1 MKPALGPLARKLLAG
16 VAVWSALS
24 AFAVG
29 DTPTVGELIARV
41 VGARETIGYRVR
53 ARLVRTTTATG
64 QRETMQLLIKGRRDG
79 EASKVLYQIL
89 WPAALAGQ
97 TLVIEKTAG
106 RTTRIWLFTPPDK
119 TADLTQ
125 EQAGEPFFG
134 SDLSV
139 EDLAEE
145 FWSWPKQEI
154 VGEETVGQNLC
165 KVVDSHPDAGT
176 KTGYLLVRTWIA
188 PDLALPLRIE
198 KFGKDGKFSKRITAE
213 KITKQTNNRWTAANF
228 IVEPADGRTR
238 TALEGSRADRDVEI
252 PAADFTVEKIKEALR
267 AKP

>member
-1 MKPALGPLARKLLAG
+1 MTPILGSWARQLLVG

-24 AFAVG
+24 AFAGG
-29 DTPTVGELIARV
+29 DTPTAGELIAKV
-41 VGARETIGYRVR
+41 VGARQTIGYRVR

-64 QRETMQLLIKGRRDG
+64 QRESMQLLIKGRRDG
-79 EASKVLYQIL
+79 EVSKVLYQIL

-106 RTTRIWLFTPPDK
+106 RTTSVWLFTPPDK
-119 TADLTQ
+119 TTDLTQ
-125 EQAGEPFFG
+125 ERAGEPFFG

-145 FWSWPKQEI
+145 FWSWPSQEM
-154 VGEETVGQNLC
+154 VGEETVGQHLC
-165 KVVDSHPDAGT
+165 KVIDSHPDAGT
-176 KTGYLLVRTWIA
+176 KTGTLLVRTWIA

-213 KITKQTNNRWTAANF
+213 KITKQTNNRWTAANL

-238 TALEGSRADRDVEI
+238 TTLEGSRADLDLEVPIE
-252 PAADFTVEKIKEALR
+252 DFTVERIKEALR